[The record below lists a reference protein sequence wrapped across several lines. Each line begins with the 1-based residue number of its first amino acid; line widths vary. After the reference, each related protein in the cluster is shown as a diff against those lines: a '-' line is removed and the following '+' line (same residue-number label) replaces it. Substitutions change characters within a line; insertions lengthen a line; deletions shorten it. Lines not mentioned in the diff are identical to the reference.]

1 MKRKF
6 GPFLF
11 LLPSIGLLMAI
22 LLYPL
27 GFSLFYSFQN
37 WNLQISPIPQGFV
50 GFTNYVMAFRDPHF
64 LTSLTNTMFI
74 TFISTTL
81 QLVLGMGIALLL
93 NARLKGT
100 SLVRT
105 LIILPVTIAPLV
117 VGFIFRYMLYSDGV
131 LSFIL
136 RTLGFSLPEAG
147 ILGSG
152 ATAIWAIIF
161 TDTWQWTPFF
171 AIILLAGLQA
181 IPTHILEAAKVDGAS
196 GLQVFWYI
204 MLPHLKF
211 VLSIVL
217 MIRFMK
223 TFNLFDIIHIL
234 TRGGPGA
241 ATRTLS
247 YNLYYAGLRY
257 FNVGYASALAWIMIA
272 IVIVLINIYI
282 AIAFKEKEL

>member
-1 MKRKF
+1 
-6 GPFLF
+6 
-11 LLPSIGLLMAI
+11 
-22 LLYPL
+22 
-27 GFSLFYSFQN
+27 
-37 WNLQISPIPQGFV
+37 
-50 GFTNYVMAFRDPHF
+50 
-64 LTSLTNTMFI
+64 
-74 TFISTTL
+74 
-81 QLVLGMGIALLL
+81 
-93 NARLKGT
+93 
-100 SLVRT
+100 
-105 LIILPVTIAPLV
+105 
-117 VGFIFRYMLYSDGV
+117 
-131 LSFIL
+131 
-136 RTLGFSLPEAG
+136 
-147 ILGSG
+147 G